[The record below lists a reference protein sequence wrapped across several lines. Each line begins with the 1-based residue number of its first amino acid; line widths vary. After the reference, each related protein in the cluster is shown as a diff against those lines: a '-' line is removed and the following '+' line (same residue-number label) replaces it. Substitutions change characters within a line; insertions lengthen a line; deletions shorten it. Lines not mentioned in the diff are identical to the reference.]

1 MGQLWHLPLMPRPHR
16 RPPLPVRNASAPE
29 QPILD
34 LGQGVRILIEGDD
47 PAAVEAAASELKAR
61 LGSRFAVTDRRL
73 VHKGATLRIT
83 AGLRIDPLDVLD
95 VETAPVA
102 ES

>member
-1 MGQLWHLPLMPRPHR
+1 MRKPHR
-16 RPPLPVRNASAPE
+16 APPLPVHNASAPE
-29 QPILD
+29 QSLLD
-34 LGQGVRILIEGDD
+34 LGKGVRVLLEGDD
-47 PAAVEAAASELKAR
+47 PAAVEAAALEMKAR
-61 LGSRFAVTDRRL
+61 LGSRFAVTDRRM

-102 ES
+102 

>member
-1 MGQLWHLPLMPRPHR
+1 MPRSHR
-16 RPPLPVRNASAPE
+16 RPPLPGRKATAPE
-29 QPILD
+29 QPIMD
-34 LGQGVRILIEGDD
+34 LGHGVRVLLEGDD

-95 VETAPVA
+95 ADSAPVGG
-102 ES
+102 ST